1 MLSEIRGRST
11 HNLSDLNT
19 GTTTTTSM
27 EPLKNDKMTAVL
39 RDWAADRGVTLLSMA
54 DVEKLGEQFP
64 RKHIPPKVG
73 PPVRVIASFVD

>member
-19 GTTTTTSM
+19 ATTTSM

-73 PPVRVIASFVD
+73 PPVRVIASFVN